1 MQIEG
6 ENLISP
12 FFKNGFMMKYV
23 CITLILFFLC
33 LSASAEQISK
43 KQDKLNKNYLIE
55 LDNNLTQTINIF
67 TVFNDTANKIPDSI
81 TGIGTYKK
89 FLMEMTLECSNIKR
103 NIQNS
108 KEESNMEREIF
119 IQTMI
124 SSLKPGVQFLP
135 VVIDNKKD
143 HANRELLDIF
153 FRQIQKHLSVLR
165 KSILKEEKGVK
176 ESGTFNKY
184 FLDLH
189 SRHFIYL
196 LTCNFIEPSENL
208 SRENRDFLL
217 KVVRN
222 IEDSLMKE
230 E

>member
-1 MQIEG
+1 MKKIYLS
-6 ENLISP
+6 LI
-12 FFKNGFMMKYV
+12 
-23 CITLILFFLC
+23 ILSLC
-33 LSASAEQISK
+33 LSASAEQVSK

-108 KEESNMEREIF
+108 KEESSMEREIL
-119 IQTMI
+119 IQMLI
-124 SSLKPGVQFLP
+124 SSLKPDIQFMP
-135 VVIDNKKD
+135 VIIDNKKD
-143 HANRELLDIF
+143 DANRELMDIF
-153 FRQIQKHLSVLR
+153 FQRIQKHLSVLR
-165 KSILKEEKGVK
+165 KSILEEEKEVM

-196 LTCNFIEPSENL
+196 LTCNFIEPSESL

-222 IEDSLMKE
+222 IENSLME
-230 E
+230 EK